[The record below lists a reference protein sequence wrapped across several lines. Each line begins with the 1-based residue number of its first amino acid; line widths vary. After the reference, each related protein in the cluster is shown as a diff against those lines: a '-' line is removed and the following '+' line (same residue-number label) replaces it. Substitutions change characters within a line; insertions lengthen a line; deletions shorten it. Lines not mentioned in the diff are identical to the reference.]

1 MRLTHA
7 RLLVDDLGPCF
18 RFYRDVVGLE
28 ATWGDEDGG
37 YADFDAGG
45 ATVALFVRS
54 GMEGRA
60 DLRAPGDAAMLVFE
74 VEDVDAVAARVR
86 EHGVALEGDPHDE
99 SEWGI
104 RVAHFRD
111 PAGNLVEVNQPL

>member
-7 RLLVDDLGPCF
+7 RLLVDDFAACF

-28 ATWGDEDGG
+28 PSWGEESGG
-37 YADFDAGG
+37 YADFDSGG
-45 ATVALFVRS
+45 ATLALFARA

-60 DLRAPGDAAMLVFE
+60 ELRPPGDAAMLIFE
-74 VEDVDAVAARVR
+74 VDDVDAVAARVR
-86 EHGVALEGDPHDE
+86 EHGVELESDPHDE
-99 SEWGI
+99 AEWGI

>member
-7 RLLVDDLGPCF
+7 RLLVDDFAACF

-28 ATWGDEDGG
+28 PTWGEESGG
-37 YADFDAGG
+37 YADFDGGG
-45 ATVALFVRS
+45 ATLALFVRS
-54 GMEGRA
+54 GMDGRA
-60 DLRAPGDAAMLVFE
+60 ELRASGDGTMLVFE

-86 EHGVALEGDPHDE
+86 EHGVELESDPHDE
-99 SEWGI
+99 AEWGI

-111 PAGNLVEVNQPL
+111 PAGTLIEVNQPL